1 MILQYCP
8 YQYQGCIQTPE
19 VEMAKL
25 MNLSLSRVS
34 LPTR

>member
-1 MILQYCP
+1 MLQYCP
-8 YQYQGCIQTPE
+8 YHYQGRIQTPE
-19 VEMAKL
+19 VEMTKL